1 MANRIKG
8 ITVEIGGD
16 TTKLSKALE
25 GVNKNIKNTQT
36 QLKDVEKLLK
46 LDPTNTELLSQKQK
60 LLADAVTATKEKL
73 ETLKTAAEQANQA
86 LANGDISQEQYD
98 ALRREI
104 IETEQELQNLQ
115 REAEASGTALAK
127 LGQAGEMLENAGG
140 KIADVGKTLTTHVTV
155 PIAAAG
161 TAAVKTAADFDAAMS
176 KVAAVSG
183 ATGEDLDA
191 LRDKA
196 REMGAKTKFSASEAA
211 DAMNYMAM
219 AGWKTGDMLEGIEG
233 IMNLAAASG
242 EDLATTS
249 DIVTDALT
257 AFGMSADDSSHFA
270 DVLAAASSNANTNVS
285 MMGETFKYCA
295 PVAGA
300 LGFSC
305 EDTAQAIG
313 LMANSGIKSTQ
324 AGTALRTI
332 MNTLAGDVKICGDSI
347 GEVEIATTNADGS
360 MRDLNDILADC
371 RSAFSQLSES
381 EQASAAQALVGKNAM
396 SGFLAL
402 MNAAPSDIQKLEGA
416 ISTCSDEI
424 DGYNGVTA
432 KMAAVMQDNLG
443 GQLTILKSQL
453 QELAISFGEIL
464 MPAIRSIV
472 SRIQG
477 LIDKFNA
484 LSPATKET
492 IVKVAL
498 VAAALGPLLVVVGK
512 TMVGVGKLMQFIS
525 NLPTIIA
532 GAKAAFS
539 SFGAVIGGIS
549 APVVAVIAVV
559 AALVAAFVH
568 LWKTNDEFRA
578 KITAIWEQIK
588 SIFSGFCQG
597 IVDRINA
604 LGFDFKN
611 ITEVIKAVWDGLCKF
626 LKPIFEGQFQQI
638 ANIFKAVTNI
648 ILSILD
654 IFVGIFTGDWSRVW
668 GGIKGIFSAVWNFI
682 KDTLK
687 NALNMI
693 CGIFGTDLGEVKE
706 FWVNVWTSIKNFFVG
721 IWTAIYNSVS
731 EKINLIKTV
740 ITVVWN
746 AIHTAISTVLN
757 AIWNV
762 ISTVWQ
768 TIYDFISPLL
778 EAFRYL
784 FETIFEAIHVIISR
798 VMDWIHEKITT
809 AWENIKAVVTI
820 VLEAIKSVI
829 ETVWNAI
836 HAAITTAMDAI
847 SNVIY
852 TVWNEIS
859 GFISGVLNAI
869 WSVISSIWES
879 IKNHITNAL
888 NAIHAVVSAVWN
900 AMSGFISGILN
911 TIFATVANIWNNI
924 KSTII
929 NILNA
934 IKTVVTSIWD
944 SIKTAI
950 SNKITAIK
958 TTIEN
963 GFNAAVN
970 FIKNLA
976 SQAFQWGADI
986 INNIVSGIKSKINAV
1001 ADAVKGIA
1009 DKIRSFLHFSVPDE
1023 GPLADFESWMPD
1035 FMKGLADGINANAN
1049 VVGDAVN
1056 SFAGGL
1062 AEKISSVIQS
1072 ALSNVVTSVQGF
1084 MTQVFDTV
1092 KTVWTNANA
1101 AIDATM
1107 SQISSGIT
1115 SGWKTIVS
1123 TIKPALE
1130 SIRNIIMTTWKAVS
1144 SVISAALDGIKKIVT
1159 AVWTA
1164 LKNLIKTGQLD
1175 IKSVV
1180 TTTWETVSGVVRT
1193 AVNAIKSVVQAVWDA
1208 MPDTVRSAMNRVK
1221 DAVLSIWDG
1230 IKNGIG
1236 DRLGGVRDAVVN
1248 AMNAVY
1254 NAVMDKVNSSWSWG
1268 RDLMQNLING
1278 ITYMLGSLINTVADV
1293 ARSIWEYLHFSVPE
1307 KGALTDVEEWM
1318 PDFMK
1323 GLAKG
1328 IDKSKKYVE
1337 AAVSG
1342 VADAMTLTMQSGL
1355 NVDMDGI
1362 SGAMMDGSPAGT
1374 VINNYNNDN
1383 SRTVN
1388 QTNNSPKS
1396 LSRLE
1401 IYRMTRN
1408 ALNV

>member
-46 LDPTNTELLSQKQK
+46 LDPSNTELLSQKHK

-98 ALRREI
+98 ALQREI

-115 REAEASGTALAK
+115 REAEASSTALAK
-127 LGQAGEMLENAGG
+127 LGQAGEMLEKAGD
-140 KIADVGKTLTTHVTV
+140 KIADVGTTLTTHVTV
-155 PIAAAG
+155 PVMAAG
-161 TAAVKTAADFDAAMS
+161 TAAVKTAADFDSAMS
-176 KVAAVSG
+176 KVAAISG
-183 ATGEDLDA
+183 ATGDELDA

-257 AFGMSADDSSHFA
+257 AFGLSAADSGRFA

-295 PVAGA
+295 PVAGS

-381 EQASAAQALVGKNAM
+381 EQANAAQSLVGKNAM

-402 MNAAPSDIQKLEGA
+402 MNAAPGDIDKLQNA
-416 ISTCSDEI
+416 IATCSDEV

-432 KMAAVMQDNLG
+432 KMAAVMQDNLA
-443 GQLTILKSQL
+443 GQITILKSQL

-464 MPAIRSIV
+464 MPAIRAIV
-472 SRIQG
+472 SKIQG
-477 LIDKFNA
+477 LIDHFNA
-484 LSPATKET
+484 LSPAAKET
-492 IVKVAL
+492 IVKIAL
-498 VAAALGPLLVVVGK
+498 VAAALGPLLVAVGK
-512 TMVGVGKLMQFIS
+512 TIATVGKLMQFVS
-525 NLPTIIA
+525 NLPAIIS

-568 LWKTNDEFRA
+568 LWRTNEDFRN

-638 ANIFKAVTNI
+638 ANTFKAVTDI

-654 IFVGIFTGDWSRVW
+654 IFVGIFTGDWDKVW
-668 GGIKGIFSAVWNFI
+668 NGIKGIFIAVWNFL

-687 NALNMI
+687 NYMNVLCN
-693 CGIFGTDLGEVKE
+693 IFGTSLDEVKE
-706 FWVNVWTSIKNFFVG
+706 FWVNVWTSIKNFFVNIWNSITG
-721 IWTAIYNSVS
+721 FISGVLNGIKTFFETIWNGIKGFFVSIWTAIYNDVTA
-731 EKINLIKTV
+731 KINLIKTV
-740 ITVVWN
+740 I
-746 AIHTAISTVLN
+746 
-757 AIWNV
+757 
-762 ISTVWQ
+762 
-768 TIYDFISPLL
+768 
-778 EAFRYL
+778 
-784 FETIFEAIHVIISR
+784 
-798 VMDWIHEKITT
+798 
-809 AWENIKAVVTI
+809 
-820 VLEAIKSVI
+820 
-829 ETVWNAI
+829 ETVWNA
-836 HAAITTAMDAI
+836 
-847 SNVIY
+847 V
-852 TVWNEIS
+852 S
-859 GFISGVLNAI
+859 GFISTVLNAI

-879 IKNHITNAL
+879 IKNHITNML

-911 TIFATVANIWNNI
+911 TIFATVANIWNGI
-924 KSTII
+924 KNTVT

-934 IKTVVTSIWD
+934 IKTTVSNIWD
-944 SIKTAI
+944 SVKNAVTQ
-950 SNKITAIK
+950 KITAIK
-958 TTIEN
+958 DTIVN

-986 INNIVSGIKSKINAV
+986 INGIVGGIKNCIGKV
-1001 ADAVKGIA
+1001 ADAVKGVA
-1009 DKIRSFLHFSVPDE
+1009 NKIKSFLHFSVPDE
-1023 GPLADFESWMPD
+1023 GPLADFES
-1035 FMKGLADGINANAN
+1035 
-1049 VVGDAVN
+1049 
-1056 SFAGGL
+1056 
-1062 AEKISSVIQS
+1062 
-1072 ALSNVVTSVQGF
+1072 
-1084 MTQVFDTV
+1084 
-1092 KTVWTNANA
+1092 
-1101 AIDATM
+1101 
-1107 SQISSGIT
+1107 
-1115 SGWKTIVS
+1115 
-1123 TIKPALE
+1123 
-1130 SIRNIIMTTWKAVS
+1130 
-1144 SVISAALDGIKKIVT
+1144 
-1159 AVWTA
+1159 
-1164 LKNLIKTGQLD
+1164 
-1175 IKSVV
+1175 
-1180 TTTWETVSGVVRT
+1180 
-1193 AVNAIKSVVQAVWDA
+1193 
-1208 MPDTVRSAMNRVK
+1208 
-1221 DAVLSIWDG
+1221 
-1230 IKNGIG
+1230 
-1236 DRLGGVRDAVVN
+1236 
-1248 AMNAVY
+1248 
-1254 NAVMDKVNSSWSWG
+1254 
-1268 RDLMQNLING
+1268 
-1278 ITYMLGSLINTVADV
+1278 
-1293 ARSIWEYLHFSVPE
+1293 
-1307 KGALTDVEEWM
+1307 WM

-1355 NVDMDGI
+1355 NVDMSGRGAPAGDY
-1362 SGAMMDGSPAGT
+1362 GAMMNGGARAT